1 MGVPVRTEC
10 PDILPVAIILIRD
23 KALAF
28 LEGYPDSDVLRSLR
42 LFADFVLSRDK

>member
-1 MGVPVRTEC
+1 MDHARQCMAEY
-10 PDILPVAIILIRD
+10 RD

-28 LEGYPDSDVLRSLR
+28 LEGYPDSDVLHSLR